1 MDKDTNYRDR
11 VITLDNVNYRLL
23 KCIDK
28 TATNLHHIMWK
39 CNRQKY
45 NTEIPENKVR
55 ISEREHDALNRYFKD
70 KQNPREQ
77 LRKVFELVK
86 PVLSAGVRHE
96 LEVILSC
103 EDELFY
109 IPELLKKKK
118 KSIYNY
124 QLIHDK
130 RTNPSKTW
138 MVSKEDNMVRR

>member
-28 TATNLHHIMWK
+28 TSTNLHHIMGR
-39 CNRQKY
+39 CNRNKY
-45 NTEIPENKVR
+45 NTNIPENIVR
-55 ISEREHDALNRYFKD
+55 ISEREHDAFNRYFKD

-96 LEVILSC
+96 LEIILSC

-109 IPELLKKKK
+109 IPELLKHKHGKK
-118 KSIYNY
+118 
-124 QLIHDK
+124 
-130 RTNPSKTW
+130 
-138 MVSKEDNMVRR
+138 

>member
-1 MDKDTNYRDR
+1 MDKDFNYRDR
-11 VITLDNVNYRLL
+11 VLTIDNVNYRLL

-118 KSIYNY
+118 K
-124 QLIHDK
+124 
-130 RTNPSKTW
+130 
-138 MVSKEDNMVRR
+138 

>member
-1 MDKDTNYRDR
+1 MDKDFNYRDR
-11 VITLDNVNYRLL
+11 ILTIDNVSYRLL
-23 KCIDK
+23 RVIDK
-28 TATNLHHIMWK
+28 TSTNIHHIVGR

-45 NTEIPENKVR
+45 NTNIEQNLVR

-70 KQNPREQ
+70 KQNPRDQ

-86 PVLSAGVRHE
+86 PVLSTGVRHE

-118 KSIYNY
+118 K
-124 QLIHDK
+124 
-130 RTNPSKTW
+130 
-138 MVSKEDNMVRR
+138 

>member
-1 MDKDTNYRDR
+1 MDKDNNYRDR
-11 VITLDNVNYRLL
+11 IITLDNVNYRLL
-23 KCIDK
+23 RVIDK
-28 TATNLHHIMWK
+28 TATNLHHIMGR

-70 KQNPREQ
+70 KQNPRDQ

-103 EDELFY
+103 SDDLFY
-109 IPELLKKKK
+109 IPELLKWKKK
-118 KSIYNY
+118 KSE
-124 QLIHDK
+124 QD
-130 RTNPSKTW
+130 
-138 MVSKEDNMVRR
+138 